1 MKKYLKT
8 EEEVTQALREGKTV
22 QTNEMEYGI
31 INNLIVGFDK
41 IVREISINPA
51 IRLSE
56 KPYIEEPEPLK
67 LEVGKFYKTRDGR
80 KGFIYGEYCGNN
92 KLEYPY
98 SAVIVGTPCSECLVT
113 REGKQLLDKESATD
127 LVAPWE
133 E

>member
-1 MKKYLKT
+1 MKRYLKT
-8 EEEVTQALREGKTV
+8 KEEVTQALREGKTV

-56 KPYIEEPEPLK
+56 NPYIDEPELLK

-80 KGFIYGEYCGNN
+80 KAWVVSRQQGAYYAYNIAVLGNVCVYTVN
-92 KLEYPY
+92 EN
-98 SAVIVGTPCSECLVT
+98 GTFCDNRPSPE
-113 REGKQLLDKESATD
+113 D
-127 LVAPWE
+127 LVASWE

>member
-1 MKKYLKT
+1 MKRYLKT
-8 EEEVTQALREGKTV
+8 KEEVTQALREGKTV

-56 KPYIEEPEPLK
+56 NPYINEPEPLK
-67 LEVGKFYKTRDGR
+67 LEVGKFYRTRGGR
-80 KGFIYGEYCGNN
+80 KVAITYICQEPEWGDR
-92 KLEYPY
+92 YPVCV
-98 SAVIVGTPCSECLVT
+98 VIIGTTKMYWVRIDGMKGTDSGSL
-113 REGKQLLDKESATD
+113 D

>member
-1 MKKYLKT
+1 MKRYLKT
-8 EEEVTQALREGKTV
+8 QEEVTQALREGKTV

-56 KPYIEEPEPLK
+56 NPYINEPEPLK

-80 KGFIYGEYCGNN
+80 KAWVVSYKQRYQ
-92 KLEYPY
+92 YPY
-98 SAVIVGTPCSECLVT
+98 YVAALEHVGTYAVLGNGCSF
-113 REGKQLLDKESATD
+113 EGRTSPDD

>member
-1 MKKYLKT
+1 MKRYLKT

-22 QTNEMEYGI
+22 QTNEMEYDI

-56 KPYIEEPEPLK
+56 NPYVNEYEQLK

-80 KGFIYGEYCGNN
+80 KVIILAYYCEE
-92 KLEYPY
+92 KVYPY
-98 SAVIVGTPCSECLVT
+98 LVARIGVWEAPYRARKNGCLD
-113 REGKQLLDKESATD
+113 EKEAD
-127 LVAPWE
+127 AWDIVAPWE

>member
-1 MKKYLKT
+1 MTRRYLKT
-8 EEEVTQALREGKTV
+8 QEEVTQALREGKTV

-56 KPYIEEPEPLK
+56 NPYINELEPLK

-80 KGFIYGEYCGNN
+80 KAWVVAQQRDER
-92 KLEYPY
+92 YPY
-98 SAVIVGTPCSECLVT
+98 IVAILGEVDVYSPMKSGRFFAKEASAFDI
-113 REGKQLLDKESATD
+113 
-127 LVAPWE
+127 VAPWE
-133 E
+133 D

>member
-1 MKKYLKT
+1 MKRYLKT
-8 EEEVTQALREGKTV
+8 QEEVTQALREGKTV

-56 KPYIEEPEPLK
+56 NPYINEPEPLK

-80 KGFIYGEYCGNN
+80 KAFVYTKTEG
-92 KLEYPY
+92 EYPY
-98 SAVIVGTPCSECLVT
+98 WVVIVNSRAGGTFPCTADGRYFPSKQSE
-113 REGKQLLDKESATD
+113 KDI
-127 LVAPWE
+127 VAPWE

>member
-1 MKKYLKT
+1 MKRYLKT
-8 EEEVTQALREGKTV
+8 PEEVTQALREGKTV

-31 INNLIVGFDK
+31 INNLMVGFDK

-67 LEVGKFYKTRDGR
+67 LEVGKFYRTRDGL
-80 KGFIYGEYCGNN
+80 K
-92 KLEYPY
+92 
-98 SAVIVGTPCSECLVT
+98 VIVLYI
-113 REGKQLLDKESATD
+113 DKNSTNGFPVRVAIVDSQFTSYHVKETGERTNFANSIWD
-127 LVAPWE
+127 IVAPWE

>member
-8 EEEVTQALREGKTV
+8 QEEVTQALREGKTV

-56 KPYIEEPEPLK
+56 NPYINEIEPLK
-67 LEVGKFYKTRDGR
+67 LEVDKFYETRDGR
-80 KGFIYGEYCGNN
+80 KAYIIEKSLNWGAYPFRVATPKEPGFYYVTKDGRRFLGN
-92 KLEYPY
+92 
-98 SAVIVGTPCSECLVT
+98 ADG
-113 REGKQLLDKESATD
+113 TD

>member
-1 MKKYLKT
+1 MKRYLKT
-8 EEEVTQALREGKTV
+8 QEEVTQALREGKTV

-41 IVREISINPA
+41 IVREIYINPA

-67 LEVGKFYKTRDGR
+67 LEVGKFYRTRDGR
-80 KGFIYGEYCGNN
+80 KVVVTYITSGFPDRYPVCVLIMGTTKMYWVKIDGLKDTGN
-92 KLEYPY
+92 L
-98 SAVIVGTPCSECLVT
+98 AL
-113 REGKQLLDKESATD
+113 D

-133 E
+133 G